1 MRSPLVEARAQ
12 WRASTWHVI
21 LRAKSPLGPEVSVDI
36 VGDLRARTRGEV
48 LEPQDAGYQA
58 ARAAYNALATGQP
71 ACIFRPADVTDI
83 VAAVRWAAEVDLPI
97 GVRGGGH
104 SVAGHSSPN
113 GALLVDLS
121 RWRGADVDPVAR
133 TAVALGGSRLMD
145 LDAATAAHALAAPSG
160 TFVDTGIGGLT
171 LTGGISWILA
181 SQGFACDAL
190 IGARLLT
197 IDGDVIDIDDQR
209 EPELMWGLRGGGGN
223 FGIVTH
229 LRYALTPVPR
239 MYGGALRFRGDGI
252 RDVIMRV
259 FELEATAPDEL
270 VLAIV
275 AWRGEDG
282 SPGISVNFAWRGDP
296 DAGAAA
302 VRALTSHPAL
312 FESDVKAMSW
322 LQQQAQYGPIPFGL
336 RQYWKGHL
344 VGRLDETLA
353 DALVAA
359 ASDAGEYSFG
369 LVELIHG
376 MAHRIPDDS
385 AAFGGRAAVAN
396 VTALAIWSEAKDD
409 EREIAWARRVAE
421 SVAPISLQGAGYLNY
436 PELDQTAGR
445 VAAAFPSESWNRL
458 RRLKRLLDPDN
469 RLRFNANIPP
479 ADS

>member
-1 MRSPLVEARAQ
+1 ML
-12 WRASTWHVI
+12 
-21 LRAKSPLGPEVSVDI
+21 
-36 VGDLRARTRGEV
+36 GDLRARTRGEV
-48 LEPQDAGYQA
+48 LAPTDDGYEP

-71 ACIFRPADVTDI
+71 ACIFRPADVSDI
-83 VAAVRWAAEVDLPI
+83 VAAVRWAADVDLPI

-133 TAVALGGSRLMD
+133 TAEALAGSRLMD
-145 LDAATAAHALAAPSG
+145 LDAATAAHTLAAPSG
-160 TFVDTGIGGLT
+160 TFIDTGIGGLT

-190 IGARLLT
+190 IGARMVT
-197 IDGDVIDIDDQR
+197 VGGDVIDIDAQH
-209 EPELMWGLRGGGGN
+209 EPELLWGLRGGGGN

-239 MYGGALRFRGDGI
+239 MYGGALRFRGPGI
-252 RDVIMRV
+252 RDVILRA
-259 FELEATAPDEL
+259 FEIESTAPDEL

-282 SPGISVNFAWRGDP
+282 SPGISVNFSWRGDA

-302 VRALTSHPAL
+302 VRSLSDHEAL
-312 FESDVKAMSW
+312 FESDVKAMNW
-322 LQQQAQYGPIPFGL
+322 LQQQGQYEPIPFGL

-353 DALVAA
+353 DSLIEA
-359 ASDAGEYSFG
+359 ASSAGPSSFC

-376 MAHRIPDDS
+376 MAHRIPEAS

-396 VTALAIWSEAKDD
+396 VTALAIWDD
-409 EREIAWARRVAE
+409 PDADDREIAWARRVAE
-421 SVAPISLQGAGYLNY
+421 SVAALSLRGGGYLNY
-436 PELDQTAGR
+436 PELDQTAAR
-445 VAAAFPSESWNRL
+445 VAAAFPPSTWDRL
-458 RRLKRLLDPDN
+458 RQLKRGLDPAN

-479 ADS
+479 ADG